1 MMYSSVSVIIPVY
14 NSESSLAELYER
26 LDCVLASI
34 AGEYE
39 IIMVDDGSRDNSYRE
54 MEKLYLKGGA
64 LRIIG
69 LEGNFGQQ
77 NAIMCGLR
85 HATGD
90 YIVTIDDDLQNPP
103 DEIPKLLEGLA
114 AGYDVVYGIPTD
126 RKQYGLRN
134 AGTILTD
141 LFFTFIC
148 KKPWN
153 VRVGSFRA
161 MKRQIAG
168 KIIAERRHFVYITA
182 ITLKHTRNI
191 GNVEVLHEER
201 KYGSS
206 NYSFRKLI
214 GLFCR
219 LAVNYSR
226 LADLLHFDDST
237 PQYVIRDMG
246 ELK

>member
-1 MMYSSVSVIIPVY
+1 MMYGSVSVIIPVY
-14 NSESSLAELYER
+14 NSESSLRELYER
-26 LDCVLASI
+26 LESVLKSI
-34 AGEYE
+34 ADEYE
-39 IIMVDDGSRDNSYRE
+39 IIMVDDGSRDNSYGE
-54 MEKLYLKGGA
+54 MKRLYQKGGA

-85 HATGD
+85 HAAGD
-90 YIVTIDDDLQNPP
+90 YIVTMDDDLQNPP
-103 DEIPKLLEGLA
+103 VEIPKLLEGLA
-114 AGYDVVYGIPTD
+114 SGYDVVYGIPAE

-141 LFFTFIC
+141 LFFTLVC
-148 KKPWN
+148 RKPWN

-161 MKRQIAG
+161 MKRGLAG
-168 KIIAERRHFVYITA
+168 KIIDEGRPFVYITA

-191 GNVEVLHEER
+191 GNVEVMHEER

-206 NYSFRKLI
+206 NYSFRKLVS
-214 GLFCR
+214 LFWR
-219 LAVNYSR
+219 LAANYSG
-226 LADLLHFDDST
+226 LACLLHFDSST

-246 ELK
+246 E

>member
-1 MMYSSVSVIIPVY
+1 MSSSVSVIIPVY
-14 NSESSLAELYER
+14 NSESSLAELYEGLIR
-26 LDCVLASI
+26 VLPSVAD
-34 AGEYE
+34 EYE
-39 IIMVDDGSRDNSYRE
+39 VIMIDDGSKDNSFSAMR
-54 MEKLYLKGGA
+54 KLLLKGGA

-85 HATGD
+85 HAKGD
-90 YIVTIDDDLQNPP
+90 YIVTMDDDLQNPP

-114 AGYDVVYGIPTD
+114 AGYDVVYGIPAE
-126 RKQYGLRN
+126 RKQYGFRN

-141 LFFTFIC
+141 AFFTLIC
-148 KKPWN
+148 GKPRN
-153 VRVGSFRA
+153 IRVGSFRA
-161 MKRQIAG
+161 MKRQIAL
-168 KIIAERRHFVYITA
+168 KIIEEQRPFVYITA

-206 NYSFRKLI
+206 NYSFHKLV

-219 LAVNYSR
+219 LAANYSG
-226 LADLLHFDDST
+226 LAELLHYDDST
-237 PQYVIRDMG
+237 PQYVIRYMG
-246 ELK
+246 EMK

>member
-1 MMYSSVSVIIPVY
+1 MYSGVSVIIPVY
-14 NSESSLAELYER
+14 NSESSIAELCDR
-26 LDCVLASI
+26 LDSVLASI

-54 MEKLYLKGGA
+54 MKKLHLKGGA
-64 LRIIG
+64 LRIVS
-69 LEGNFGQQ
+69 LERNFGQQ

-85 HATGD
+85 LATME
-90 YIVTIDDDLQNPP
+90 YIVTLDDDLQNPP

-114 AGYDVVYGIPTD
+114 AGYDVVYGIPAV
-126 RKQYGLRN
+126 RKQYGFRN

-141 LFFTFIC
+141 MFFTLIC
-148 KKPWN
+148 GKPWN
-153 VRVGSFRA
+153 VKVGSFRA

-168 KIIAERRHFVYITA
+168 KIIEERKPFVYITA
-182 ITLKHTRNI
+182 ITLKHTKNI

-206 NYSFRKLI
+206 NYSFHKLV

-219 LAVNYSR
+219 LAANYSGM
-226 LADLLHFDDST
+226 ADLLHYDDNT
-237 PQYVIRDMG
+237 PQYIIRDMG
-246 ELK
+246 EMK